1 MTARL
6 WTLRKRIIG
15 VASAAGRKFHPIKCL
30 TLVLRPCYSQPVC
43 AVPAA
48 HEWPLLCEAGPED
61 SFAHVWL
68 RCLCAPGAGGAGVW
82 DRRNRLRSSA
92 RGRQPARKERPA
104 DPAPVL
110 RRLLGH
116 HLREVAAVSAR
127 RARYRDVP
135 A

>member
-68 RCLCAPGAGGAGVW
+68 CHLCAPGAGGAGLW
-82 DRRNRLRSSA
+82 DRRNRLRSSP
-92 RGRQPARKERPA
+92 RRFKSSGEERPA

-116 HLREVAAVSAR
+116 YPLEVH
-127 RARYRDVP
+127 
-135 A
+135 